1 MQLNG
6 FFSLLVLLI
15 IFMMTSSIQA
25 DQTFVEQITEQAQAI
40 KKTSHSFVQKW

>member
-6 FFSLLVLLI
+6 FLSLLVLLI

-25 DQTFVEQITEQAQAI
+25 DQTFVDKITEQAQAL
-40 KKTSHSFVQKW
+40 KKTSNRIVKKW